1 MSEVGH
7 NIVLCQLKRFC
18 ITHVRDCTQIKRT
31 MKYTCKT
38 SIVHHLLL
46 NFCFVHFPCR
56 WPQTVGWLLGT
67 TVTLYTRFYPTRFED
82 CLHFLY
88 RIDHPVLFW
97 RVINRVS
104 SKFSAGN
111 WLSQA
116 AKLFWTELFHKKS
129 FPLYGQTRQEK
140 SSSQPVNLPG
150 AWAVMKPIDICLYPI
165 NY

>member
-1 MSEVGH
+1 
-7 NIVLCQLKRFC
+7 
-18 ITHVRDCTQIKRT
+18 
-31 MKYTCKT
+31 MKYACKT

-46 NFCFVHFPCR
+46 NFYFVHFPCR

-67 TVTLYTRFYPTRFED
+67 TVTLFTRFYPTRFED
-82 CLHFLY
+82 CSHFQH

-97 RVINRVS
+97 RVVNRVS
-104 SKFSAGN
+104 STFSAGK

-129 FPLYGQTRQEK
+129 FPLYGQTRQEE

-150 AWAVMKPIDICLYPI
+150 AWAVMKAIDIRLYPI
-165 NY
+165 NYFLLIEIS